1 MFQEIFQR
9 IHQMKLLKHCCSH
22 GERTL
27 NNISTTKLTYEQPV
41 VVNGQL
47 NKYDQQKMSL
57 KAKGL
62 SFANINLSRSI
73 MSGIIALDEMQTVI
87 YPLVYRS
94 LQSVHNIT
102 PCLLKHNFIWDDRI
116 ERKCL
121 SGLSNSLKKES
132 PVKLTIVLTILCG
145 ERASDIY
152 QLLT

>member
-1 MFQEIFQR
+1 
-9 IHQMKLLKHCCSH
+9 
-22 GERTL
+22 
-27 NNISTTKLTYEQPV
+27 
-41 VVNGQL
+41 
-47 NKYDQQKMSL
+47 MSL

-87 YPLVYRS
+87 YSLVYRS
-94 LQSVHNIT
+94 LESVHNIT

-132 PVKLTIVLTILCG
+132 PVKLTIVLTLLCG